1 MSTEQHREETS
12 APQTAVLSHCV
23 AVVGP
28 QITVLS
34 CVLRGHPAEV
44 GGIFQAERAQDRL
57 ASDASPVLVLAR
69 GPLLCSVGVLD
80 FPWG

>member
-1 MSTEQHREETS
+1 M
-12 APQTAVLSHCV
+12 AV
-23 AVVGP
+23 VVGP
-28 QITVLS
+28 QVTVLS
-34 CVLRGHPAEV
+34 RVLRGHPAEV

-57 ASDASPVLVLAR
+57 APDASPVLVLAR